1 MITSLVI
8 FPDISKNFGLSN
20 ISLRK
25 KCLYSDLLWFAVLK
39 HSPAF
44 ELGVILVHFFPAFSC
59 IRTEHGE
66 ILRIFSPNAG
76 KCGKNADQNNSEYEH
91 FLRSVYQLR
100 EHVDDLFITSCQVTS
115 LVYISTWYNHVLKLS
130 TRVGECTSPMW
141 TYVIRNWC
149 IPNGLVTCCI
159 L

>member
-1 MITSLVI
+1 MLFFLTSV
-8 FPDISKNFGLSN
+8 K
-20 ISLRK
+20 
-25 KCLYSDLLWFAVLK
+25 
-39 HSPAF
+39 
-44 ELGVILVHFFPAFSC
+44 ILVFQIYHCVKSVCIRSYYGPHFSSILPHSNSELFWSTFFPAFSC

-76 KCGKNADQNNSEYEH
+76 KWGKNADQNNSEYGH